1 MPSLKVLLSA
11 EQIHNRI
18 AELGAEIDRDYPS
31 GEPVYLIAVL
41 KGAFIFMADLS
52 RAMKTPARIEFIGIS
67 SYGKGKT
74 SSGQVQ
80 LTKDLD
86 APIEGH
92 HVIIVEDIL
101 DTGITLNYLTKLM
114 AQRKPKSLRIVAL
127 LDKPERRKSP
137 VKADYVGFTIPD
149 EFVVGYG
156 LDYAEDYRN
165 LKDVC
170 VMGRRLI
177 LRRAQQWFQRPQHRV
192 RNNLRSLGGRMDT
205 VALEVA
211 QISRD
216 DVLQQ
221 KRNQRQLILGGQTAV
236 NGLEVVNVIRTVVGR
251 QRHSRQHHARAHP
264 LERDDH
270 LLQIFTRHRQRQTRA
285 GRRCRRVPAA
295 PSRASVRLPVLR
307 RATPPAVVSPLI
319 PRFTTCHA

>member
-1 MPSLKVLLSA
+1 VLLSA
-11 EQIHNRI
+11 EQIQKRI
-18 AELGAEIDRDYPS
+18 AELGAEIDRDYPG

-74 SSGQVQ
+74 TSGQVQ

-101 DTGITLNYLTKLM
+101 DTGITLNYLTTLM
-114 AQRKPKSLRIVAL
+114 AQRKPKSLRIVTL
-127 LDKPERRKSP
+127 LDKPERRQSP
-137 VKADYVGFTIPD
+137 VKANYIGFTIPD

-170 VMGRRLI
+170 VMG
-177 LRRAQQWFQRPQHRV
+177 
-192 RNNLRSLGGRMDT
+192 
-205 VALEVA
+205 E
-211 QISRD
+211 
-216 DVLQQ
+216 
-221 KRNQRQLILGGQTAV
+221 
-236 NGLEVVNVIRTVVGR
+236 
-251 QRHSRQHHARAHP
+251 
-264 LERDDH
+264 
-270 LLQIFTRHRQRQTRA
+270 
-285 GRRCRRVPAA
+285 
-295 PSRASVRLPVLR
+295 
-307 RATPPAVVSPLI
+307 
-319 PRFTTCHA
+319 

>member
-18 AELGAEIDRDYPS
+18 AELGADIDRDYPS

-92 HVIIVEDIL
+92 DVIIVEDIL

-170 VMGRRLI
+170 VMG
-177 LRRAQQWFQRPQHRV
+177 
-192 RNNLRSLGGRMDT
+192 
-205 VALEVA
+205 
-211 QISRD
+211 
-216 DVLQQ
+216 DV
-221 KRNQRQLILGGQTAV
+221 
-236 NGLEVVNVIRTVVGR
+236 
-251 QRHSRQHHARAHP
+251 
-264 LERDDH
+264 
-270 LLQIFTRHRQRQTRA
+270 
-285 GRRCRRVPAA
+285 
-295 PSRASVRLPVLR
+295 
-307 RATPPAVVSPLI
+307 
-319 PRFTTCHA
+319 

>member
-18 AELGAEIDRDYPS
+18 TELGAEIDRDYPS

-41 KGAFIFMADLS
+41 KGAFIFMADLA

-170 VMGRRLI
+170 VMG
-177 LRRAQQWFQRPQHRV
+177 
-192 RNNLRSLGGRMDT
+192 D
-205 VALEVA
+205 
-211 QISRD
+211 
-216 DVLQQ
+216 
-221 KRNQRQLILGGQTAV
+221 
-236 NGLEVVNVIRTVVGR
+236 
-251 QRHSRQHHARAHP
+251 
-264 LERDDH
+264 
-270 LLQIFTRHRQRQTRA
+270 
-285 GRRCRRVPAA
+285 
-295 PSRASVRLPVLR
+295 
-307 RATPPAVVSPLI
+307 
-319 PRFTTCHA
+319 